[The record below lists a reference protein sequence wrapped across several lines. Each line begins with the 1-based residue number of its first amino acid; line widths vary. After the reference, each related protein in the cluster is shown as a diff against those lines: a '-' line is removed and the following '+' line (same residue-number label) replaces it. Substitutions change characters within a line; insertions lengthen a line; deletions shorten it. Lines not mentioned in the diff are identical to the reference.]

1 MSDVEKEV
9 VEGVVA
15 VGILYVVYRLLK
27 FVVFAV
33 IIYFLVHYTISWH
46 RAIPALE
53 NIFFT
58 VKAIL
63 IRMTDSLAGTK
74 PA

>member
-9 VEGVVA
+9 VEGVAA
-15 VGILYVVYRLLK
+15 VGILYVVYRMIK

-33 IIYFLVHYTISWH
+33 IIYFLVHYTIGWH

-53 NIFFT
+53 NIFFQY
-58 VKAIL
+58 
-63 IRMTDSLAGTK
+63 
-74 PA
+74 